1 MVVPT
6 KRFWAL
12 LGLGVLLGLAGALV
26 PGLER
31 ALLPYNLLLFFLL
44 AGSARMVPRRERFR
58 VVRKFDP
65 VLSVRVPNRI
75 EVEMELDSPRDW
87 VCRVRDEPPP
97 DFLTDREEI
106 TATLDP
112 ERPLRFAYH
121 VTPVER
127 GADFFRGTFVRVQ
140 APLGL
145 AEVEYRLPSEQP
157 ARVYPNVQAL
167 KEFDLLKQKG
177 RLSLMG
183 IRRSRIKGLGTEFES
198 LRDYNEDDY
207 RRIDW
212 KTTARRGKLVV
223 RDYEQERNQAV
234 IICLDIGRGMLGE
247 VGGVSKLDHA
257 LDACLML
264 MHAAAVAGDQV
275 GLMVFGENV
284 RRYIPPRKGRSHNG
298 VILEAVHNL
307 DAEPAA
313 TNYSAAFSYLAS
325 RWKRRS
331 LIIVFTD
338 AEDER
343 QATEVTRGL
352 SAVARRHL
360 VMVVRVSDPRLKELV
375 GGAVHDPEDLYRKA
389 AALWYASER
398 RMAEAW
404 FRIANLQGLEAE
416 PQDLSSALVSAYLRV
431 KERSA
436 L

>member
-12 LGLGVLLGLAGALV
+12 LGIGVVLGLAGAFV

-44 AGSARMVPRRERFR
+44 LASARLAPRRERFR
-58 VVRKFDP
+58 VTRRFDP
-65 VLSVRVPNRI
+65 VLSVRVPNRVNLQV
-75 EVEMELDSPRDW
+75 EVDSPREW
-87 VCRVRDEPPP
+87 TCRVRDEPPP
-97 DFLTDREEI
+97 DFGTDRQDAFV
-106 TATLDP
+106 TVDP
-112 ERPLRFAYH
+112 ERPAALSYH
-121 VTPVER
+121 VTPTTR
-127 GADFFRGTFVRVQ
+127 GADYFRGTFVRVQ

-145 AEVEYRLPSEQP
+145 AEVEYRLKSEQP

-247 VGGVSKLDHA
+247 VGGVKKLDHA

-275 GLMVFGENV
+275 GLLVFGDAV

-307 DAEPAA
+307 QAEPAA
-313 TNYSAAFSYLAS
+313 TNYAAAFSYLAS

-338 AEDER
+338 AEDEA

-375 GGAVHDPEDLYRKA
+375 TGEIADIPDVYKKA

-398 RMAEAW
+398 RRADAW

>member
-1 MVVPT
+1 MIVPT

-12 LGLGVLLGLAGALV
+12 LGLGVLLGLAGAFV

-31 ALLPYNLLLFFLL
+31 ALLPYNLLLLFLL
-44 AGSARMVPRRERFR
+44 VASARLVPKRERFR
-58 VVRKFDP
+58 AVRRFDP
-65 VLSVRVPNRI
+65 VLSVRVSNR
-75 EVEMELDSPRDW
+75 VDLDVDVDSPREW
-87 VCRVRDEPPP
+87 ACRVRDEPPP
-97 DFLTDREEI
+97 DFGTDRQEV
-106 TATLDP
+106 LGSVDP
-112 ERPLRFAYH
+112 ERPLHISYH
-121 VTPVER
+121 VTPNER
-127 GADFFRGTFVRVQ
+127 GADYFRGTFVRVQ

-234 IICLDIGRGMLGE
+234 IICLDIGKGMLGE
-247 VGGVSKLDHA
+247 VGGVKKLDHS

-307 DAEPAA
+307 EAEPAA
-313 TNYSAAFSYLAS
+313 TNYSGAFSYLAS

-360 VMVVRVSDPRLKELV
+360 VMVVRVSDPRLKDLV
-375 GGAVHDPEDLYRKA
+375 GAAVADAPDLYKKA

-398 RMAEAW
+398 RKAEAW
-404 FRIANLQGLEAE
+404 FRIANLQGIEAE